1 MCIVCGMQ
9 LNPPDLQVSVSL
21 RYIRTQ
27 RPYPA
32 KGGKTYFEQ
41 CMRAKG
47 AEIEPGTQAHI
58 LCEPAQAKRMS
69 RFHKSRFLRKFF
81 GKNVA
86 PQIEP
91 GTQTHILREPAQ
103 SKCMST
109 CHKRHQKS
117 HFIRTFTGK
126 MPPPRLGPECRH
138 TLCASLRSRNACQD
152 FTRATLH
159 GNLQEKCRSPE

>member
-1 MCIVCGMQ
+1 MYNVLSCIVCGMQ

-69 RFHKSRFLRKFF
+69 RFHKS
-81 GKNVA
+81 
-86 PQIEP
+86 
-91 GTQTHILREPAQ
+91 
-103 SKCMST
+103 
-109 CHKRHQKS
+109 
-117 HFIRTFTGK
+117 HFIRKFRGK
-126 MPPPRLGPECRH
+126 MPRPRLSPECRR
-138 TLCASLRSRNACQD
+138 TFCVSLRSRNPCPHVTRD
-152 FTRATLH
+152 IRRATLY
-159 GNLQEKCRSPE
+159 GNIQEKCRSPE